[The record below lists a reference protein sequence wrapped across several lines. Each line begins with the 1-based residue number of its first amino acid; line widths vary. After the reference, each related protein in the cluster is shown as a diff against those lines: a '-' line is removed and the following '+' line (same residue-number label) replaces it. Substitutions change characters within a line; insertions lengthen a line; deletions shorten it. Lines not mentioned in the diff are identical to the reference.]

1 MKNLII
7 AGRILDKN
15 ILLGYKGWIIG
26 NNILRPLSFNK
37 EDIFNICKN
46 YNILNCRYI
55 KSTNSFTS
63 TISIA
68 YEKESVEYYDK
79 IGKYRKKKII
89 LLVQR
94 L

>member
-1 MKNLII
+1 MEQ
-7 AGRILDKN
+7 ILERSIEKV
-15 ILLGYKGWIIG
+15 
-26 NNILRPLSFNK
+26 
-37 EDIFNICKN
+37 EKN

-79 IGKYRKKKII
+79 IGKYRKK
-89 LLVQR
+89 R
-94 L
+94 

>member
-1 MKNLII
+1 MKKLKNLII
-7 AGRILDKN
+7 TGRILDKN

-37 EDIFNICKN
+37 EDIFNIYKN
-46 YNILNCRYI
+46 YNILNFRYI

-79 IGKYRKKKII
+79 IGKYRKK
-89 LLVQR
+89 R
-94 L
+94 